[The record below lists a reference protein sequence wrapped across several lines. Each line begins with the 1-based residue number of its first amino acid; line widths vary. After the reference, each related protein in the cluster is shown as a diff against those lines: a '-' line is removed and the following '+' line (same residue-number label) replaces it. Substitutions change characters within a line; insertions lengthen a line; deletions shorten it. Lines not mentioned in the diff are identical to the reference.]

1 MILRVCKITVILIS
15 FIFLNGFIP
24 LFSFLGPGLTAATS
38 GNIYKAGI
46 QYTLNKAIKDKTGK
60 NSLEFVKQE
69 IKKNKKSNINDE
81 LRLLVEKRI
90 LLARKKLNLKDISQ

>member
-24 LFSFLGPGLTAATS
+24 LLSILGPSLTAVTS

-46 QYTLNKAIKDKTGK
+46 QYTLNKTIKEKTGK

-69 IKKNKKSNINDE
+69 ITKNNKSNINDE

-90 LLARKKLNLKDISQ
+90 LQARKKLNLNNINQ

>member
-1 MILRVCKITVILIS
+1 MRVSKITVILIS

-24 LFSFLGPGLTAATS
+24 FVSLLGPSLTAATS

-46 QYTLNKAIKDKTGK
+46 QYTLNKTIKDKTGK
-60 NSLEFVKQE
+60 NSFQFVKDE
-69 IKKNKKSNINDE
+69 MKKNNKSNINEE

-90 LLARKKLNLKDISQ
+90 LLARKKLNLKNINQ